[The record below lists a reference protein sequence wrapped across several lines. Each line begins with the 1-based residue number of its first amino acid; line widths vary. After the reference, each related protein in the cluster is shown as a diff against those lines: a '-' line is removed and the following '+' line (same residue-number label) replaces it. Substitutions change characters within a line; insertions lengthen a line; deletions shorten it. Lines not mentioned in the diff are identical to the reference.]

1 MCALSALIS
10 TSTYFP
16 AFQCVCILIAWEK
29 ASWKRKKEVKVGKEK
44 ENVEIFFSPSFLF
57 CPLKKKLWFLNCP
70 PNFLGSMSYCIKIIM
85 IIRILCMIN
94 PQRLPQFKNY
104 KSRWTIRNKDECW
117 KKKLQIEQRKK
128 SYTGAIIKSILI
140 GFWQHFYSFC
150 VYLEQFYVLC
160 Q

>member
-1 MCALSALIS
+1 M
-10 TSTYFP
+10 
-16 AFQCVCILIAWEK
+16 
-29 ASWKRKKEVKVGKEK
+29 KVGKEK
-44 ENVEIFFSPSFLF
+44 ENVEMFFSPSFLF

-70 PNFLGSMSYCIKIIM
+70 PNFLGSMSYCITNYYDYSYT
-85 IIRILCMIN
+85 MIN
-94 PQRLPQFKNY
+94 RDFLNLKTTNQGGQLGIRMSVERKNY
-104 KSRWTIRNKDECW
+104 KLNKE
-117 KKKLQIEQRKK
+117 KK

>member
-1 MCALSALIS
+1 MCTLSALIS

-16 AFQCVCILIAWEK
+16 AFQCVCILLAWEK

-44 ENVEIFFSPSFLF
+44 ENVEFFFTFISFL
-57 CPLKKKLWFLNCP
+57 PPEKKLWFLNCP
-70 PNFLGSMSYCIKIIM
+70 PNFLGSMSYCITNYYDYSYT
-85 IIRILCMIN
+85 MIN
-94 PQRLPQFKNY
+94 RDFLNLKTTNQGGQLGIRMSVERKNY
-104 KSRWTIRNKDECW
+104 KLNKE
-117 KKKLQIEQRKK
+117 KK

>member
-1 MCALSALIS
+1 MCAFSS
-10 TSTYFP
+10 DKYFYI
-16 AFQCVCILIAWEK
+16 FSSFSMCVYINSLGKSIM
-29 ASWKRKKEVKVGKEK
+29 KEK
-44 ENVEIFFSPSFLF
+44 ERSEGRKRKRKCRKKIFTFISFL
-57 CPLKKKLWFLNCP
+57 PPEKKLWFLNCP
-70 PNFLGSMSYCIKIIM
+70 PNFLGSMSYCITNYYDYSYT
-85 IIRILCMIN
+85 MIN
-94 PQRLPQFKNY
+94 RDFLNLKNY

>member
-1 MCALSALIS
+1 MCTFSALIS

-44 ENVEIFFSPSFLF
+44 ENVEIFFHLHFFFAPW
-57 CPLKKKLWFLNCP
+57 KKLWFLNCP
-70 PNFLGSMSYCIKIIM
+70 PNFLGSMSYCITNYYDYSYT
-85 IIRILCMIN
+85 MIN
-94 PQRLPQFKNY
+94 RDFLNLKTTNQGGQLG
-104 KSRWTIRNKDECW
+104 IRMSVGR
-117 KKKLQIEQRKK
+117 KKLQIEQRKK

>member
-44 ENVEIFFSPSFLF
+44 ENVEKKFSPSFLF

-70 PNFLGSMSYCIKIIM
+70 PNFLGSMSYCITNYYDYSYT
-85 IIRILCMIN
+85 MIN
-94 PQRLPQFKNY
+94 RDFLNLKNY

>member
-29 ASWKRKKEVKVGKEK
+29 SIMKEK
-44 ENVEIFFSPSFLF
+44 ERSEGRKRKRKCRIFFFTFISFL
-57 CPLKKKLWFLNCP
+57 PPEKKLWFLNCP
-70 PNFLGSMSYCIKIIM
+70 PNFLGSMSYCITNYYDYSYT
-85 IIRILCMIN
+85 MIN
-94 PQRLPQFKNY
+94 RDFLNLKTTNQGGQLG
-104 KSRWTIRNKDECW
+104 IRMSVE

>member
-44 ENVEIFFSPSFLF
+44 ENVENFFSPSFLF

-70 PNFLGSMSYCIKIIM
+70 PNFLGSMSYCITNYYDYSYT
-85 IIRILCMIN
+85 MIN
-94 PQRLPQFKNY
+94 RDFLNLKNY

>member
-29 ASWKRKKEVKVGKEK
+29 ASWKRKKDLKVGKEK
-44 ENVEIFFSPSFLF
+44 ENVEKFFSPSFLF

-70 PNFLGSMSYCIKIIM
+70 PNFLGSMSYCITNYYDYSYT
-85 IIRILCMIN
+85 MIN
-94 PQRLPQFKNY
+94 RDFLNLKTTNQGGQLGIRMSVERKKTTN
-104 KSRWTIRNKDECW
+104 WT
-117 KKKLQIEQRKK
+117 KKKK

>member
-1 MCALSALIS
+1 MYAFSSDKYFYIFSSFSMCVYINSLGKSIMK
-10 TSTYFP
+10 
-16 AFQCVCILIAWEK
+16 EK
-29 ASWKRKKEVKVGKEK
+29 ERSEGGKEK
-44 ENVEIFFSPSFLF
+44 ENVEMFFSPSFLF

-70 PNFLGSMSYCIKIIM
+70 PNFLGSMSYCITNYYDYSYT
-85 IIRILCMIN
+85 MIN
-94 PQRLPQFKNY
+94 RDFLNLKTTNQGGQLGIRMSVERKNY
-104 KSRWTIRNKDECW
+104 KLNKE
-117 KKKLQIEQRKK
+117 KE

>member
-1 MCALSALIS
+1 MCTLSALIS

-16 AFQCVCILIAWEK
+16 AFQCVCILIAW
-29 ASWKRKKEVKVGKEK
+29 KKSIMKEK
-44 ENVEIFFSPSFLF
+44 ERSEGRKRKRKCRKKFSPSFLF

-70 PNFLGSMSYCIKIIM
+70 PNFLGSMSYCITNYYDYSYT
-85 IIRILCMIN
+85 MIN
-94 PQRLPQFKNY
+94 RDFLNLKTTNQGGQLG
-104 KSRWTIRNKDECW
+104 IRMSVER
-117 KKKLQIEQRKK
+117 KKLQIEQRKK

>member
-44 ENVEIFFSPSFLF
+44 ENVEKNFSPSFLF

-70 PNFLGSMSYCIKIIM
+70 PNFLGSMSYCITNYYDYSYT
-85 IIRILCMIN
+85 MIN
-94 PQRLPQFKNY
+94 RDFLNLKNY

>member
-70 PNFLGSMSYCIKIIM
+70 PNFLGSMSYCITNYYDYSYT
-85 IIRILCMIN
+85 MIN
-94 PQRLPQFKNY
+94 RDFLNLKTTNQGGQLG
-104 KSRWTIRNKDECW
+104 IRMSVER
-117 KKKLQIEQRKK
+117 KKLQIEQRKK

>member
-1 MCALSALIS
+1 MCAFSS
-10 TSTYFP
+10 DKYFYI
-16 AFQCVCILIAWEK
+16 FSSFSMCVYINSLGKSIM
-29 ASWKRKKEVKVGKEK
+29 KEK
-44 ENVEIFFSPSFLF
+44 ERSEGRKRKRKCRKKFFTFISFL
-57 CPLKKKLWFLNCP
+57 PPEKKLWFLNCP
-70 PNFLGSMSYCIKIIM
+70 PNFLGSMSYCITNYYDYSYT
-85 IIRILCMIN
+85 MIN
-94 PQRLPQFKNY
+94 RDFLNLKNY

>member
-1 MCALSALIS
+1 MCTLSALIS

-44 ENVEIFFSPSFLF
+44 ENVEFFFTFISFL
-57 CPLKKKLWFLNCP
+57 PPEKKLWFLNCP
-70 PNFLGSMSYCIKIIM
+70 PNFLGSMSYCITNYYDYSYT
-85 IIRILCMIN
+85 MIN
-94 PQRLPQFKNY
+94 RDFLNLKTTNQGGQLGIRMSVERKNY
-104 KSRWTIRNKDECW
+104 KLNKE
-117 KKKLQIEQRKK
+117 KK

>member
-70 PNFLGSMSYCIKIIM
+70 PNFLGSMSYCITNYYDYSYT
-85 IIRILCMIN
+85 MIN
-94 PQRLPQFKNY
+94 RDFLNLKNY

>member
-1 MCALSALIS
+1 MCTLSALIS

-29 ASWKRKKEVKVGKEK
+29 SIMKEK
-44 ENVEIFFSPSFLF
+44 ERSEGRKRKRKCRNVFFTFISFL
-57 CPLKKKLWFLNCP
+57 PPEKKLWFLNCP
-70 PNFLGSMSYCIKIIM
+70 PNFLGSMSYCITNYYDYSYT
-85 IIRILCMIN
+85 MIN
-94 PQRLPQFKNY
+94 RDFLNLKTTNQGGQLGIRMSVERKNY
-104 KSRWTIRNKDECW
+104 KLNKE
-117 KKKLQIEQRKK
+117 KE

-150 VYLEQFYVLC
+150 VYLEQFYVSC

>member
-29 ASWKRKKEVKVGKEK
+29 AS
-44 ENVEIFFSPSFLF
+44 FLF

-70 PNFLGSMSYCIKIIM
+70 PNFLGSMSYCITNYYDYSYT
-85 IIRILCMIN
+85 MIN
-94 PQRLPQFKNY
+94 RDFLNLKNY

-117 KKKLQIEQRKK
+117 KKKTTNWTKKKKLYRCHNQIDFNWILTTFLFILCISR
-128 SYTGAIIKSILI
+128 AILCVMSVERNPTTLS
-140 GFWQHFYSFC
+140 FYSDRF
-150 VYLEQFYVLC
+150 LSEIF
-160 Q
+160 

>member
-1 MCALSALIS
+1 MCAFSS
-10 TSTYFP
+10 DKYFYI
-16 AFQCVCILIAWEK
+16 FSSFSMCVYINSLGKSIM
-29 ASWKRKKEVKVGKEK
+29 KEK
-44 ENVEIFFSPSFLF
+44 ERSEGRKRKRKCRNFFFTFISFL
-57 CPLKKKLWFLNCP
+57 PPEKKLWFLNCP
-70 PNFLGSMSYCIKIIM
+70 PNFLGSMSYCITNYYDYSYT
-85 IIRILCMIN
+85 MIN
-94 PQRLPQFKNY
+94 RDFLNLKNY

>member
-44 ENVEIFFSPSFLF
+44 ENVEKFFSPSFLF

-70 PNFLGSMSYCIKIIM
+70 PNFLGSMSYCITNYYDYSYT
-85 IIRILCMIN
+85 MIN
-94 PQRLPQFKNY
+94 RDFLNLKNY

>member
-1 MCALSALIS
+1 MYAFSSDKYFYIFSSFSMCVYINSLGKSIM
-10 TSTYFP
+10 
-16 AFQCVCILIAWEK
+16 
-29 ASWKRKKEVKVGKEK
+29 KEK
-44 ENVEIFFSPSFLF
+44 ERSEGRKRKRKCRIFFSPSFLF

-70 PNFLGSMSYCIKIIM
+70 PNFLGSMSYCITNYYDYSYT
-85 IIRILCMIN
+85 MIN
-94 PQRLPQFKNY
+94 RDFLNLKTTNQGGQLGIRMSVERKNY
-104 KSRWTIRNKDECW
+104 KLNKE
-117 KKKLQIEQRKK
+117 KK